1 MLAALRASLVAFC
14 VLFLSFSLSRSFVAS
29 SFVVALV
36 TMTPFLFHPT
46 IPLHFVVLWLLVIHV
61 PFAKGVCHNCFW
73 AAQGCSGTSDACPW
87 VVGVAAIVAAMGA
100 ASGGALMLLTLLP
113 SKILRLFPKS
123 VLDILSRV
131 AARDPASAFDT
142 TNKST
147 SDIVKAVRPGHL
159 SKVDAFSIFLILLKK
174 QRMMRRKECRDPDQ
188 EVGGSNQVN

>member
-1 MLAALRASLVAFC
+1 M
-14 VLFLSFSLSRSFVAS
+14 
-29 SFVVALV
+29 
-36 TMTPFLFHPT
+36 
-46 IPLHFVVLWLLVIHV
+46 
-61 PFAKGVCHNCFW
+61 
-73 AAQGCSGTSDACPW
+73 
-87 VVGVAAIVAAMGA
+87 VAAMGA